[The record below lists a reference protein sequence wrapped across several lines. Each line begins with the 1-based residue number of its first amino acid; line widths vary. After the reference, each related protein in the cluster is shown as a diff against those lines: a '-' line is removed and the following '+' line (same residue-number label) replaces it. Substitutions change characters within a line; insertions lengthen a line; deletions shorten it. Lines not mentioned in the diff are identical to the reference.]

1 MSSKEVKIEDKQ
13 EDLIRSLKK
22 EFLSLKISL
31 SLPKEIQ
38 DAIFRQLKRISS
50 LKDISSTSGLY
61 SYQHQTRYVNTL
73 SSVFNDPKAL
83 IIWNDLF
90 KKSPE
95 SAIIFIELLFDIEQ
109 SYEFAIKLYKDTQQ
123 EIKDLKSQI
132 RCSENLYQI
141 MSKQKSHINL
151 NPNLMGELILYKYEA
166 KILLLKTTYNLKKY
180 AYFKN
185 GYCPLSRKKNEDNA
199 LPIFFVRKIYYSFR
213 YYFGSPMYSH
223 IGGFMEVLFGLHWDN
238 NEIKK
243 HCKRVNSFY
252 RE

>member
-1 MSSKEVKIEDKQ
+1 MSSKEVRIEDKQ
-13 EDLIRSLKK
+13 EDLILSLKK
-22 EFLSLKISL
+22 EFSSLKISL
-31 SLPKEIQ
+31 CLPNEIQ
-38 DAIFRQLKRISS
+38 NAIFSQLERISS
-50 LKDISSTSGLY
+50 LKDASCTSSLY

-73 SSVFNDPKAL
+73 SSVFSDPRAL

-90 KKSPE
+90 EKSPE
-95 SAIIFIELLFDIEQ
+95 STIIFIELLFDIEQ

-132 RCSENLYQI
+132 RCSENLYRI
-141 MSKQKSHINL
+141 MSQQKSRVNL
-151 NPNLMGELILYKYEA
+151 NTSLMMELILYKYEA
-166 KILLLKTTYNLKKY
+166 KLRLLKTTFSHKRYD
-180 AYFKN
+180 YFKN
-185 GYCPLSRKKNEDNA
+185 GYCPLSRKKNDYNA

-223 IGGFMEVLFGLHWDN
+223 IGGFVEVLFGLPWDN